1 MNGLTYEQ
9 RKRAIFEFLYRE
21 PGGLLHRYRLPEHL
35 SDDALRDEVNLLVED
50 INGLIP
56 SGYTEADMRLL
67 TPEINA
73 EIRRRHGAHGWP
85 PAKVFIAATED
96 AIAAAAQKKADAEPK
111 REFTLDPVEIASR
124 NMHDGEPVSESY
136 LWGPCAIELIARG
149 LIDEETMTSY
159 RSGAFSAR
167 REQSGEDAA
176 IRWEQD
182 AKARH
187 QSAKEAYLARKHGG
201 EGMTPEAMARVQRD
215 LEGVARRMDERSAE
229 MRRWA

>member
-1 MNGLTYEQ
+1 MQGLTYEQ
-9 RKRAIFEFLYRE
+9 RKQIVFNFLYAKE
-21 PGGLLHRYRLPEHL
+21 GGLLRRYRLPEHL

-73 EIRRRHGAHGWP
+73 EIRRRHGAQGWP

-96 AIAAAAQKKADAEPK
+96 AVAAAAKKKADAEPK
-111 REFTLDPVEIASR
+111 REFTLDPVEMASHR
-124 NMHDGEPVSESY
+124 MHEGEPVSESY
-136 LWGPCAIELIARG
+136 LWGVSAIELIAQG
-149 LIDEETMTSY
+149 LIDEETMTAY
-159 RSGAFSAR
+159 RSGAFVSR
-167 REQSGEDAA
+167 REQAGEDAA

-201 EGMTPEAMARVQRD
+201 EGMTPEAMSRIQRD

>member
-9 RKRAIFEFLYRE
+9 RKRAIFEFLYLE

-73 EIRRRHGAHGWP
+73 AIRRRHGAQGWP

-96 AIAAAAQKKADAEPK
+96 AVAAAAKKKADAEPK
-111 REFTLDPVEIASR
+111 REFTLDPLEIASR
-124 NMHDGEPVSESY
+124 KMHDGEPVGESY
-136 LWGPCAIELIARG
+136 LWGVSAIELISRG

-159 RSGAFSAR
+159 RSGAFLAR

-182 AKARH
+182 AKDRH

-201 EGMTPEAMARVQRD
+201 EGMTPEAMSRVQRE
-215 LEGVARRMDERSAE
+215 LEGVARRMDERSTE